1 MIPFHTEIS
10 AAADYLRMENIAWL
24 CPFSVAEW
32 KSLRMVTSTA
42 YPSPSQTS
50 LVYTG
55 LGVESIRGEAVRKIS
70 LI

>member
-10 AAADYLRMENIAWL
+10 AAADYLRMENIAWF

-42 YPSPSQTS
+42 YPSQTI
-50 LVYTG
+50 LVYSG
-55 LGVESIRGEAVRKIS
+55 LNVESIRGEAVRKIS
-70 LI
+70 